1 MLCSSW
7 LPEIENDQSSLLWV
21 PKGWLDYQP
30 LFGNMSP
37 HSSPTLSLFREERRP
52 DTKKRRKSNVYQGS
66 LWFVIVFNA
75 GLTFGDVQNRCNL
88 LRFTGDQRQVLRKH
102 KAQIRREGMYTL
114 IFLRSSPHARDSH
127 FALASRLPLFD
138 WNTQKKWR
146 LFCKLGLGSWT
157 HICNTSHTVILSSN
171 LFQSKLHVYASHHQ
185 ID

>member
-1 MLCSSW
+1 
-7 LPEIENDQSSLLWV
+7 
-21 PKGWLDYQP
+21 
-30 LFGNMSP
+30 MSP

-52 DTKKRRKSNVYQGS
+52 DTKKRGKSNVYQGS

-88 LRFTGDQRQVLRKH
+88 LRFTGDQRQVLCKH

-114 IFLRSSPHARDSH
+114 IFLRSSPRAR
-127 FALASRLPLFD
+127 SRLPLFD

-146 LFCKLGLGSWT
+146 LFCKLGLRSWT
-157 HICNTSHTVILSSN
+157 HIWNTSHTELLCSN

>member
-7 LPEIENDQSSLLWV
+7 LPEIENDQPSLLWV

-37 HSSPTLSLFREERRP
+37 HSTPTLSLFREERRP

-66 LWFVIVFNA
+66 LRFVTVFNA

-88 LRFTGDQRQVLRKH
+88 LRFTGDQRQVLGKH

-114 IFLRSSPHARDSH
+114 IFCAPLLARVTRTSRSPHACLCSTETR
-127 FALASRLPLFD
+127 
-138 WNTQKKWR
+138 KKKLC
-146 LFCKLGLGSWT
+146 LFCKLGLRSWT
-157 HICNTSHTVILSSN
+157 QICNTSHTVLLGSN
-171 LFQSKLHVYASHHQ
+171 LFLSKLHVYACHHQ